1 MNKFKIGDKVKL
13 RDDLEVGRDYGGITF
28 LRDMKDLQD
37 KELTI
42 DRISRQGNYILKEGR
57 YYYSEEMLEK
67 VNDTDDLLEFA
78 LGKLNMTKE
87 ELRREYE
94 NSKTEK
100 QIVEDG
106 TVKCNGKYS
115 EGGSTNWRVPN
126 QRELSLMFLVDKEK
140 IKNTYCRTKF
150 SNPDFRKSWTYNGGV
165 FTMDVSKWDATG
177 SIRCIKVLK

>member
-1 MNKFKIGDKVKL
+1 MNKFKVGDKVKL
-13 RDDLEVGRDYGGITF
+13 RDDLEVGEDYGEITF
-28 LRDMKDLQD
+28 LRDMKDLQG

-67 VNDTDDLLEFA
+67 VTDTDDLLEFA

-100 QIVEDG
+100 QIVEDVIKRCEDFESYCSSRGCGDCDIEKFIKRNNMKDTG
-106 TVKCNGKYS
+106 TRRCMLIYEYLFEK
-115 EGGSTNWRVPN
+115 EG
-126 QRELSLMFLVDKEK
+126 E
-140 IKNTYCRTKF
+140 
-150 SNPDFRKSWTYNGGV
+150 
-165 FTMDVSKWDATG
+165 
-177 SIRCIKVLK
+177 

>member
-1 MNKFKIGDKVKL
+1 MNEFKIGDKVKL

-28 LRDMKDLQD
+28 LRDMKDLQG

-67 VNDTDDLLEFA
+67 VNDIDDLLEFA

-100 QIVEDG
+100 QIVEDVIKRCEDFESYCSSRGCGDCDIEKFIKRNNMKDTG
-106 TVKCNGKYS
+106 TRCCMLIYEYLFEK
-115 EGGSTNWRVPN
+115 EG
-126 QRELSLMFLVDKEK
+126 E
-140 IKNTYCRTKF
+140 
-150 SNPDFRKSWTYNGGV
+150 
-165 FTMDVSKWDATG
+165 
-177 SIRCIKVLK
+177 

>member
-1 MNKFKIGDKVKL
+1 MNKFKIGDKVRL
-13 RDDLEVGRDYGGITF
+13 RDDLEVGEDYGEITF
-28 LRDMKDLQD
+28 LRDMKDLQG

-57 YYYSEEMLEK
+57 FYYSEEMLEK

-100 QIVEDG
+100 QIVEDVIKRCEDFESYCSSRGCGDCDIEKFIKRNNMKDTG
-106 TVKCNGKYS
+106 TRRCMLIYEYLFEK
-115 EGGSTNWRVPN
+115 EG
-126 QRELSLMFLVDKEK
+126 E
-140 IKNTYCRTKF
+140 
-150 SNPDFRKSWTYNGGV
+150 
-165 FTMDVSKWDATG
+165 
-177 SIRCIKVLK
+177 

>member
-28 LRDMKDLQD
+28 LRDMKDLQG

-78 LGKLNMTKE
+78 LNKLNTTKD

-94 NSKTEK
+94 NNKTEK
-100 QIVEDG
+100 QIVEDVIKRCEDFESYCSSRGCGDCDIEKFIKRNNMKDTG
-106 TVKCNGKYS
+106 TRRCMLIYEYLFEK
-115 EGGSTNWRVPN
+115 EG
-126 QRELSLMFLVDKEK
+126 E
-140 IKNTYCRTKF
+140 
-150 SNPDFRKSWTYNGGV
+150 
-165 FTMDVSKWDATG
+165 
-177 SIRCIKVLK
+177 